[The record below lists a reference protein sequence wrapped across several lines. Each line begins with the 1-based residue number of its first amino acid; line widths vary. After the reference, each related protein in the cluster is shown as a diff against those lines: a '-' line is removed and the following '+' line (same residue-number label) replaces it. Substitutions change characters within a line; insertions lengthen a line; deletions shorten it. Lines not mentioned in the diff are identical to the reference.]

1 MGDVRQPQ
9 PVKVFVGLLTA
20 KPLALPVL
28 NGLLEER
35 FGPVDCESPLLDFA
49 YTDYYEPEM
58 GVELKRKFFGFGRLA
73 SPDSL
78 VDLKLFTNQVEQTLA
93 INGRRTVNMDP
104 GYLTPARVVLAS
116 TKDFG
121 HRLYLG
127 KGIYGEVTLMY
138 QKKSFLALPW
148 TYPDYRSE
156 VYQRFFKELRRVY
169 MGQLASR
176 NHVRNDNSRT
186 T

>member
-35 FGPVDCESPLLDFA
+35 LGPVDCESPLLDFA